1 MNIGDIVRFEEGQ
14 FFNGAVQLNWV
25 LDKPDLARDVA
36 RAFVFH
42 GPRYHGAARAEQDG
56 IEGAY
61 RLKDTA
67 SFVRDLLE
75 VMGTAEQGREVNPYW
90 LAVAGYGSGK
100 SHLSVAIAA
109 LLGAPHSETAAE
121 VLAQVHSADAEI
133 GVDLQGRL
141 AGLGK
146 PVLVL
151 PLDGSKGFH
160 LGTALSRVIF
170 RQLADAGVD
179 ADAVRALSPRFQTA
193 TQFIERNFSFRADA
207 FARVLPR
214 LDAAAICAALRDQDE
229 DVFDAVNAVYLEA
242 NGHSIP
248 IEGQESAQDLI
259 ATLARFYCAEDGPFA
274 HVLVLFD
281 ELGLYLEHAADHP
294 ERAGARVLQEIFQ
307 GIQDNSSRAHF
318 VGFIQYELKS
328 YLKRFGSSDLKHLQ
342 RYVTRF
348 DGATKWYLSTNLET
362 LFARLM
368 RKDEAALY
376 ALWEAAK
383 PQSEG
388 RQTWLRLSTAL
399 PGFDRVSVWNDQ
411 DQFAQVIHRGC
422 WPLHPF
428 AVWFLTRQRDLV
440 QQRSALAFVKDVTE
454 RLRDQATLQN
464 GRLRQVSA
472 ASLVLDY
479 MLSDLVA
486 AEQGSGGAIAETLQ
500 TLLNKHGAT
509 LNHSQRMVL
518 AGIAVLDK
526 AHVGPHLRD
535 TVDALLCEAT
545 TLDGAALRATLG
557 TLSVLGT
564 AEWNQDLQRYELLSD
579 GASRAQFEHW
589 LRSQRQIL
597 SADDIRQLFV
607 RRGAADCA
615 LAEVG
620 TDFDRTHDIRT
631 KDWFFDARPG
641 HVGIVDNLIRQAVD
655 EWQKATLPTDAKGK
669 LVYVYL
675 HVEDDALAAEQRV
688 DACLDGEIK
697 RTGLERGPIWVVF
710 IDDRHGRMAEHL
722 ARLAIL
728 DERASAAE
736 QESFRRF
743 IPDEV
748 ERSRAALRGAV
759 EDALRERRWRVA
771 GFSEPP
777 AARLS
782 VAAREIFSAI
792 YPDVLPFP
800 FDGFSTANGG
810 GARDA
815 IAVTKALIAGS
826 VNYPWIQAQP
836 TQLRNRVQAILDQGW
851 QALSASGEPVVPRVP
866 KVKALFQTLE
876 QQHQRDPA
884 RTLLA
889 SYRQLIAPPY
899 GMNASSAAILL
910 GLMLGLRHPQ
920 RAVDCYGQQVVP
932 ADWMARAFSN
942 RPGRYHFDEAAL
954 GAATLRFF
962 DGDLEAEWRTF
973 LDNWDAVERYDLC
986 VAHARTAAQMLAIKP
1001 LPPSLAVDYHRLR
1014 LDAEQATVRLA
1025 ELRHGINKWDHEIQR
1040 AHIQKSVPH
1049 ALRYGA
1055 KVAQQAN
1062 QMQASAY
1069 WPPKLVEECLVLA
1082 NLAREIVV
1090 SEFATWAP
1098 RQNCHSA
1105 QQVGEFRQN
1114 VDGEAKCL
1122 EVLGFSAEAAKLRA
1136 QAQRSIARVE
1146 VLQRHT
1152 LTLAKCEDYPRQPG
1166 PTATTAV
1173 LALRDEVRQGESLIA
1188 SLQAIAALSPEEK
1201 AAYSLAVKGRQA
1213 CLTEAIRQREAELGT
1228 LDSLQIHSQEDLRT
1242 AVIAVDRLRNLFAG
1256 LRDEDQIKDL
1266 ATLLQRILSDV
1277 QAWEDSSMSVERL
1290 AEILDHQATHQ
1301 LNILL
1306 GWLEQEEIEPPPQWD
1321 LDAVYRALIAERVAI
1336 ARRRSAD
1343 WLRPRIEL
1351 KQSIAGLGRTACAAL
1366 EVELA
1371 AVPAYLSEADL
1382 EGATQLLT
1390 AVRRRLEELDSVE
1403 RAARIARWQGPYM
1416 AIHDFAALD
1425 RSTTEQH
1432 IFALDAPPCPLLAAE
1447 QAWQR
1452 EIRNCLMARL
1462 DQLGIDDLVVRI
1474 EHLSPPMRRALF
1486 ERLARLMTC

>member
-1 MNIGDIVRFEEGQ
+1 MNIGDIVRFQEGQ

-25 LDKPDLARDVA
+25 LNKPDLARDVA

-42 GPRYHGAARAEQDG
+42 GPRYHGAAGAEQDG
-56 IEGAY
+56 IEGTY

-67 SFVRDLLE
+67 SFVCDLLG
-75 VMGTAEQGREVNPYW
+75 VMRAAEQGREVNPYW

-100 SHLSVAIAA
+100 SHLSVTIAA
-109 LLGAPHSETAAE
+109 LLEAPHSETAAE
-121 VLAQVHSADAEI
+121 VLAQVRSADADI

-179 ADAVRALSPRFQTA
+179 ADAIRALSPRFQTA
-193 TQFIERNFSFRADA
+193 TQFIERNFGFRADA
-207 FARVLPR
+207 FARVLPE

-242 NGHSIP
+242 NGHAIP

-259 ATLARFYCAEDGPFA
+259 ATLARIYCAKDGPYA

-368 RKDEAALY
+368 RKDEAALDG
-376 ALWEAAK
+376 LWEAAE
-383 PQSEG
+383 PLSEG

-411 DQFAQVIHRGC
+411 AQFAQVILRGC

-428 AVWFLTRQRDLV
+428 AVWFLTQQRDLV

-454 RLRDQATLQN
+454 RLRNQDALEN
-464 GRLRQVSA
+464 GRLRQVGV

-486 AEQGSGGAIAETLQ
+486 AEQSSGSAIAETLQ
-500 TLLNKHGAT
+500 SLLNKHGAT
-509 LNHSQRMVL
+509 LNRSQRLVL

-526 AHVGPHLRD
+526 AHVGPTPRD
-535 TVDALLCEAT
+535 TVDALLSEAT
-545 TLDGAALRATLG
+545 TLDVAALRATLG
-557 TLSVLGT
+557 TLSALGT

-589 LRSQRQIL
+589 VRGQRQTL

-615 LAEVG
+615 LTEIA
-620 TDFDRTHDIRT
+620 TDFDRIHDIRT

-641 HVGIVDNLIRQAVD
+641 HVGIVDNLIRQAFD

-675 HVEDDALAAEQRV
+675 HEEDDAQAAEQRV
-688 DACLDGEIK
+688 DACLELELK
-697 RTGLERGPIWVVF
+697 RAGLERGPIWVVF
-710 IDDRHGRMAEHL
+710 VDDRHGRMADHL
-722 ARLAIL
+722 ARIAIL
-728 DERASAAE
+728 DERASAAD

-748 ERSRAALRGAV
+748 ERSRSALRGAV
-759 EDALRERRWRVA
+759 EDALREKRWRVA
-771 GFSEPP
+771 GFTVPP
-777 AARLS
+777 EARLS

-800 FDGFSTANGG
+800 FDGFGTANGG

-815 IAVTKALIAGS
+815 IAVAKALIAGS

-836 TQLRNRVQAILDQGW
+836 TQLRNRVQAILGQGW
-851 QALSASGEPVVPRVP
+851 QALSASGEPVLPRAT
-866 KVKALFQTLE
+866 KVKALLQTLE
-876 QQHQRDPA
+876 QRHQSDPT
-884 RTLLA
+884 RTLLV

-899 GMNASSAAILL
+899 GLNASSAAILL

-920 RAVDCYGQQVVP
+920 RAVECDGQQALP
-932 ADWMARAFSN
+932 ADWMAHAFSS

-954 GAATLRFF
+954 GTARLRFF

-973 LDNWDAVERYDLC
+973 LDEWDSVERYDLR
-986 VAHARTAAQMLAIKP
+986 AGYSRKATQMMAIKP
-1001 LPPSLAVDYHRLR
+1001 LPPTFALEYHQLR
-1014 LDAEQATVRLA
+1014 LDAEQGSLRLA
-1025 ELRHGINKWDHEIQR
+1025 ELRHGINKCEEEIQR
-1040 AHIQKSVPH
+1040 AHIQKSLPH
-1049 ALRYGA
+1049 ALKVGA
-1055 KVAQQAN
+1055 KAAQQAKEL
-1062 QMQASAY
+1062 QASAN
-1069 WPPKLVEECLVLA
+1069 WPPTLAEEYLAVA
-1082 NLAREIVV
+1082 NLAREVVV
-1090 SEFATWAP
+1090 SEFPTWVL
-1098 RQNCHSA
+1098 RRSCHSV
-1105 QQVGEFRQN
+1105 QQVGEFRESTEA
-1114 VDGEAKCL
+1114 EAKRL
-1122 EVLGFSAEAAKLRA
+1122 DILGFPAEAVKLRA
-1136 QAQRSIARVE
+1136 QAQRSIVRVE
-1146 VLQRHT
+1146 ALQRHM

-1166 PTATTAV
+1166 PTASTAV
-1173 LALRDEVRQGESLIA
+1173 LTLRDEVRQGDSLIA
-1188 SLQAIAALSPEEK
+1188 SLQDIAALSAEEK
-1201 AAYSLAVKGRQA
+1201 AAYILAINGRQA
-1213 CLTEAIRQREAELGT
+1213 RLTEAIRQRESELGA
-1228 LDSLQIHSQEDLRT
+1228 LDGLQVHSQEDLRT
-1242 AVIAVDRLRNLFAG
+1242 AVIAVNRLQQIFAG
-1256 LRDEDQIKDL
+1256 LRDEGQIKDL

-1277 QAWEDSSMSVERL
+1277 QAWEDSSISVERL
-1290 AEILDHQATHQ
+1290 NEILEHQASHQ
-1301 LNILL
+1301 LKILR
-1306 GWLEQEEIEPPPQWD
+1306 GWLEQEEIEPPPQWN
-1321 LDAVYRALIAERVAI
+1321 LEAVYCALIAERVAI
-1336 ARRRSAD
+1336 AQRRSAD
-1343 WLRPRIEL
+1343 WLRPRMEIEA
-1351 KQSIAGLGRTACAAL
+1351 SIAGLGRTTCSSL

-1371 AVPAYLSEADL
+1371 AAPAYLSESDR
-1382 EGATQLLT
+1382 EVATRLLI
-1390 AVRRRLEELDSVE
+1390 AVRRRMEELDTVE
-1403 RAARIARWQGPYM
+1403 RTEKVAQWQGPFL
-1416 AIHDFAALD
+1416 AIHDFTALD

-1432 IFALDAPPCPLLAAE
+1432 IRALDAPPCPLLAAE
-1447 QAWQR
+1447 QAWQS
-1452 EIRNCLMARL
+1452 EVRNCLVARL

-1474 EHLSPPMRRALF
+1474 EHLSPSMRRVLF
-1486 ERLARLMTC
+1486 ERLAQLMNC